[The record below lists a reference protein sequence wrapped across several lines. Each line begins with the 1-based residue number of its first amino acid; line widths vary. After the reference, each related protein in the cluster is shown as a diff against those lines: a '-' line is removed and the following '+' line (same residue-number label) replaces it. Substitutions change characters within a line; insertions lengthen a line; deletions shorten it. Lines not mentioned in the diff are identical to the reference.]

1 MSMSPASGDE
11 EQGAAVPRGEAF
23 SSNEALPSH
32 DESLSAEAL
41 PADLSARAP
50 GPDRYVRYYVV
61 AALCMAAIV
70 AYVQRNSISVAEE
83 AIRTDLDISKG
94 TSGLIMSAFF
104 LTYGLCQLSTGWLAK
119 IYGTRRALFSFAV
132 IFSVATQLFALGRL
146 PFLLLTARLGMGAT
160 QSGIFPCCVN
170 TVSKWLPTWRHNLA
184 NGLLASSM
192 SIGGAA
198 GTAAMGA
205 LLPLIG
211 WQSAYLLFAAP
222 GFIFALAFYVW
233 FRDRPQDHPS
243 VTDAELAAIAGNAV
257 SDGGKASAD
266 GRTPAE
272 KDQVENKKSP
282 DDEVHEP
289 TPWLTIASSP
299 GMWALCGQQIF
310 RAAGYIYFA
319 TWFGTYLRETRGV
332 GDLEVG
338 LLNSLPLIAV
348 VVGSPLGGAFSD
360 WLLVRTGNRRISREA
375 VAAVSMLLCALLIV
389 ASYPVAN
396 PWLAVL
402 LISGGSFWAAFGGP
416 ASYTATIDMGG
427 RHVPMVFSIMN
438 ASGCIGAFLFPLV
451 VPWLLRL
458 GTGGDP
464 DAPGNWPLVMG
475 VFAGIYLGA
484 ALCWMVV
491 NTNVNVTERRVRKR

>member
-1 MSMSPASGDE
+1 MSTSPDSRDE
-11 EQGAAVPRGEAF
+11 GQGATAPRGEAF
-23 SSNEALPSH
+23 SSNDSLPPH
-32 DESLSAEAL
+32 DESSSAGAL
-41 PADLSARAP
+41 PAELSTRAP

-61 AALCMAAIV
+61 AALCIAAIV

-83 AIRTDLDISKG
+83 AIRTDLGISKQ

-104 LTYGLCQLSTGWLAK
+104 LTYGLCQLPTGWMAK

-132 IFSVATQLFALGRL
+132 IFSVATQLFALGRF
-146 PFLLLTARLGMGAT
+146 PFLLLIARLGMGAT

-192 SIGGAA
+192 SIGGA
-198 GTAAMGA
+198 GGSIAMGF

-222 GFIFALAFYVW
+222 GFIFALAFYAW
-233 FRDRPQDHPS
+233 FRDRPQDHSS
-243 VTDAELAAIAGNAV
+243 VTDAELAAIAGNDAQD
-257 SDGGKASAD
+257 SGKARSASK
-266 GRTPAE
+266 TPAANE
-272 KDQVENKKSP
+272 KIDTTNP
-282 DDEVHEP
+282 PNDEAHEP

-319 TWFGTYLRETRGV
+319 TWFGTYLRETRNV
-332 GDLEVG
+332 GDFEVG
-338 LLNSLPLIAV
+338 LLNGLPLIAV
-348 VVGSPLGGAFSD
+348 IVGSPLGGAFSD
-360 WLLVRTGNRRISREA
+360 WLLVRTGSRRISREA

-389 ASYPVAN
+389 ASYPIAN

-416 ASYTATIDMGG
+416 CSYTATIDMGG

-464 DAPGNWPLVMG
+464 DAPGNWPLVMI

-491 NTNVNVTERRVRKR
+491 NTNVNVTERRMRKR